1 MEFFCDKKMTL
12 NEKLCNYI
20 RLRLAEE
27 TLTDAAKQ
35 IGVSKSYLCA
45 LVNDGRNFNLNV
57 KKLERFARY
66 FHVSVPDLILLA
78 EAHAGERMIRADF
91 GDIPEDLFTAF
102 VIMVFN
108 VRGKYLPMKGR
119 LTKLRKTVAAILK
132 NSPPL
137 MNHLPEWIFNE
148 PEFSDAAKV
157 TDKREGEDRKTVE

>member
-1 MEFFCDKKMTL
+1 MTL
-12 NEKLCNYI
+12 NEKLCNYV

-27 TLTDAAKQ
+27 TLSDVAKQ

-45 LVNDGRNFNLNV
+45 LVNEGRNYKLNV
-57 KKLERFARY
+57 NKLERFARF

-91 GDIPEDLFTAF
+91 GEIPEDMFTAF

-108 VRGKYLPMKGR
+108 VRGKYLPMRGR
-119 LTKLRKTVAAILK
+119 LSKLRKTVSAILK

-137 MNHLPEWIFNE
+137 MNHLPEWIFDE
-148 PEFSDAAKV
+148 PEFQESVKPLDESESEKS
-157 TDKREGEDRKTVE
+157 